1 MTEFS
6 TWHDRL
12 KQDMLLGQKRLA
24 VLVDPE
30 SVPRGDGWLDLINA
44 IQRSQATD
52 VFVGG
57 SLVGEGKTEPVVRAL
72 KDAVS
77 HPVVLFPGAPNQVV
91 QGADALL
98 YLSLISGRNP
108 DLLIG
113 RHVESAPRIVKMGI
127 PTVATGYMLL
137 GDPPLTAAAYISHS
151 LPIPMHKPELAV
163 ATAQAGCL
171 LGMQCIFMD
180 AGSGAGTPISTE
192 VISAVREAVDVP
204 IVVGGGMT
212 SQTDLDRAWEAGAT
226 CCVVGTAIE
235 KDPEVLDRLATDAFR
250 IRPRG

>member
-1 MTEFS
+1 
-6 TWHDRL
+6 
-12 KQDMLLGQKRLA
+12 MLLGQKRLA

-30 SVPRGDGWLDLINA
+30 SVPRGDGWLDLISA
-44 IQRSQATD
+44 IQRSHATD

-57 SLVGEGKTEPVVRAL
+57 SLVGRENRTRRAGPERCR
-72 KDAVS
+72 
-77 HPVVLFPGAPNQVV
+77 HPTCGLVPGAPNQVV

-171 LGMQCIFMD
+171 LGLQCIFMD
-180 AGSGAGTPISTE
+180 AGSGAGTPISSE

-226 CCVVGTAIE
+226 CCVVGTAM
-235 KDPEVLDRLATDAFR
+235 KRTPKSSTASPPTPQNPTARVTNPC
-250 IRPRG
+250 RPA

>member
-1 MTEFS
+1 M
-6 TWHDRL
+6 
-12 KQDMLLGQKRLA
+12 
-24 VLVDPE
+24 
-30 SVPRGDGWLDLINA
+30 
-44 IQRSQATD
+44 
-52 VFVGG
+52 
-57 SLVGEGKTEPVVRAL
+57 
-72 KDAVS
+72 
-77 HPVVLFPGAPNQVV
+77 V

-151 LPIPMHKPELAV
+151 SPIPMHKPELAV

-180 AGSGAGTPISTE
+180 AGSGAGTPISNE
-192 VISAVREAVDVP
+192 VISAVGKP
-204 IVVGGGMT
+204 WT
-212 SQTDLDRAWEAGAT
+212 CPLLWGA
-226 CCVVGTAIE
+226 A
-235 KDPEVLDRLATDAFR
+235 P
-250 IRPRG
+250 

>member
-6 TWHDRL
+6 NWHDGLR
-12 KQDMLLGQKRLA
+12 QDMLLGQKRLA

-72 KDAVS
+72 KDAVTQ
-77 HPVVLFPGAPNQVV
+77 PVVLFPGAPNQVV

-113 RHVESAPRIVKMGI
+113 RHVESAPRIVRMGI

-151 LPIPMHKPELAV
+151 SPSPCTSPSWPWPRPSRMPFGHAV
-163 ATAQAGCL
+163 HLHGRR
-171 LGMQCIFMD
+171 
-180 AGSGAGTPISTE
+180 SGAGTPSPARSFQP
-192 VISAVREAVDVP
+192 SAKP
-204 IVVGGGMT
+204 WTCPLSWGGMT

-235 KDPEVLDRLATDAFR
+235 KDQVLDRLATDAFR
-250 IRPRG
+250 IRPQG

>member
-1 MTEFS
+1 
-6 TWHDRL
+6 
-12 KQDMLLGQKRLA
+12 MLLGQKRLA

-72 KDAVS
+72 KDAVTQ
-77 HPVVLFPGAPNQVV
+77 PVVLFPGAPNQVV

-171 LGMQCIFMD
+171 
-180 AGSGAGTPISTE
+180 AGL
-192 VISAVREAVDVP
+192 AVHLHGRRQRRGHP
-204 IVVGGGMT
+204 HLQRRHF
-212 SQTDLDRAWEAGAT
+212 S
-226 CCVVGTAIE
+226 
-235 KDPEVLDRLATDAFR
+235 
-250 IRPRG
+250 RPRGRGRAHCRGGRHDLPNRFGSRLGGRCHLLCGGHGDRKGPRSPRPPRHRLPQNPTARVTNPCRPA